1 MSNYS
6 QAAWKAQQDRNDQ
19 LIADSKYMRPSVT
32 SQVLPLQIVVGDTET
47 LDAKQIA
54 TLQALEI
61 EAARISISSLAS
73 LATIGE
79 LDHLG
84 GGLDLI
90 PSLMLTL
97 AATDYEKV
105 SSRSKT
111 PTPASA
117 TTRRSPRLASSLA
130 TRWCTSSGAAST
142 SPATSRGCRAARNST
157 AAASA

>member
-1 MSNYS
+1 
-6 QAAWKAQQDRNDQ
+6 
-19 LIADSKYMRPSVT
+19 MRPSVT
-32 SQVLPLQIVVGDTET
+32 SQVLPLNIDIAGTDA
-47 LDAKQIA
+47 LDEKQIA

-61 EAARISISSLAS
+61 EAAQISISSLAS

-105 SSRSKT
+105 QYT
-111 PTPASA
+111 IENAHASIGYY
-117 TTRRSPRLASSLA
+117 SSLA
-130 TRWCTSSGAAST
+130 ALGYVDRDSVVHLSLIHI
-142 SPATSRGCRAARNST
+142 
-157 AAASA
+157 

>member
-6 QAAWKAQQDRNDQ
+6 QAAWKAQQERNDQ

-32 SQVLPLQIVVGDTET
+32 SQVLPLQIDVGSTDT

-105 SSRSKT
+105 QFT
-111 PTPASA
+111 
-117 TTRRSPRLASSLA
+117 
-130 TRWCTSSGAAST
+130 
-142 SPATSRGCRAARNST
+142 
-157 AAASA
+157 